1 MVDTVIEGRPADR
14 LARSAGT
21 AAASRGAG
29 GAAASPD
36 AAAMAALL
44 DVIKEI
50 RGAADP
56 GAAMPRLAAVLAQA
70 RPVNGRREI
79 KRLLASPLVKEA
91 AFAPAIAALDILVA
105 YYPDHA
111 DDHRMLASLL
121 GRTEQWDRA
130 IAEGDAAGALEPGN
144 AALHGARI
152 QLRLQAGRV
161 ADAAAVARATLGLVD
176 GDRGDGTDAGADAT
190 TRAAADTATDATT
203 RGAPGAVAADAS
215 LWMLAFMRNGDGA
228 EAATIAAHLDP
239 RNLPN
244 ERVATMAVRALLE
257 DGRVAAAVQLGV
269 AALSA
274 GHDCAALRTSLGQ
287 AYLKRGSEEDRKVH
301 ALAHFEAGLALA
313 PTDVRLLSLN
323 GETLLRAGRYKA
335 ALAPLKQAVELAPEL
350 EQTRGLYA
358 RALRYSMQYG
368 EAADQML
375 ALLEK
380 SPDSVQWQ
388 RATIGAL
395 SQASRKDEAEALF
408 KLYVAKRGAQLPETF
423 QEALEQLAGRLD
435 TAPIPQ
441 ARFDWAWAMRGDTT
455 IDRAAWERKARWGH
469 LIDHLLFD
477 WLECREDRVEEAM
490 GMLGDLDRGER
501 FFAPLL
507 AAGRGVVVATAHV
520 GPMYAG
526 LMALELLGIPSRWL
540 ATAPTIAQSSYA
552 PALISTADQTE
563 AQVAKACLRA
573 LGSGYVLCLAI
584 DGAANPAAPRTTFE
598 GQEVTYSGFAAHMAH
613 RLGVPSVFY
622 APRWED
628 GHVTYTLEMLPAAK
642 PGEDVE
648 AYAQRWQQAYFEHL
662 REHLAGPPENLR
674 MSGGIWRHVQPPDRS
689 ALPQG

>member
-1 MVDTVIEGRPADR
+1 
-14 LARSAGT
+14 
-21 AAASRGAG
+21 
-29 GAAASPD
+29 
-36 AAAMAALL
+36 MAALL
-44 DVIKEI
+44 DVIKAI
-50 RGAADP
+50 RDAADP
-56 GAAMPRLAAVLAQA
+56 AAELPRLAAVLAQA
-70 RPVNGRREI
+70 RPANGRREI
-79 KRLLASPLVKEA
+79 KRLLVSPFVKEG

-105 YYPDHA
+105 SYPSHA

-130 IAEGDAAGALEPGN
+130 IAEADTAGALEPD
-144 AALHGARI
+144 AAVLHGARI

-176 GDRGDGTDAGADAT
+176 GTGGGDASNAT
-190 TRAAADTATDATT
+190 GDPSSAATDAASSATPRAT
-203 RGAPGAVAADAS
+203 RDATSNAAASVVAIDAS
-215 LWMLAFMRNGDGA
+215 IWMLAFMRNGDGA
-228 EAATIAAHLDP
+228 EAARIAANLDP
-239 RNLPN
+239 LKLPN
-244 ERVATMAVRALLE
+244 DRVATMAVRALLE
-257 DGRVAAAVQLGV
+257 DGRVESAVQLGD
-269 AALSA
+269 AALGA

-380 SPDSVQWQ
+380 APDKVLWQ

-408 KLYVAKRGAQLPETF
+408 KLYVAKRSAQLPETF
-423 QEALEQLAGRLD
+423 QEALANLDQRLD
-435 TAPIPQ
+435 TAPIPR
-441 ARFDWAWAMRGDTT
+441 ARFDWAWAMRADTGM
-455 IDRAAWERKARWGH
+455 DRAEWERKARWGH

-490 GMLGDLDRGER
+490 GLLGDLDRGER

-628 GHVTYTLEMLPAAK
+628 GHVTYTLEMLPVAK

-662 REHLAGPPENLR
+662 RQHLAGPPENLR
-674 MSGGIWRHVQPPDRS
+674 MSGGIWRHVQAPDRS

>member
-1 MVDTVIEGRPADR
+1 
-14 LARSAGT
+14 
-21 AAASRGAG
+21 
-29 GAAASPD
+29 
-36 AAAMAALL
+36 MAALL
-44 DVIKEI
+44 DVIKAI

-56 GAAMPRLAAVLAQA
+56 GREMPRLAAALAQA
-70 RPVNGRREI
+70 RPANGRREI
-79 KRLLASPLVKEA
+79 KRLLVSPFVKEG
-91 AFAPAIAALDILVA
+91 AFAPAIAALDILVDA
-105 YYPDHA
+105 YPSHA

-130 IAEGDAAGALEPGN
+130 IAQADTAGAIEPDAAVLQ
-144 AALHGARI
+144 GARI

-161 ADAAAVARATLGLVD
+161 ADAAAVARATLGLVE
-176 GDRGDGTDAGADAT
+176 GARRNSSGAD
-190 TRAAADTATDATT
+190 
-203 RGAPGAVAADAS
+203 VS
-215 LWMLAFMRNGDGA
+215 VWMLAFMRNGDTA
-228 EAATIAAHLDP
+228 EAAEIAAALDP
-239 RNLPN
+239 QKLPN

-257 DGRVAAAVQLGV
+257 DGRVGTAVWLGA

-301 ALAHFEAGLALA
+301 ALAQFEAGLALA
-313 PTDVRLLSLN
+313 PTDVRLLSLH

-335 ALAPLKQAVELAPEL
+335 ALAPLKQAVELAPDL

-368 EAADQML
+368 EAADQMK

-380 SPDSVQWQ
+380 SPDKVLWQ

-395 SQASRKDEAEALF
+395 SQAGRKDEAHALF

-423 QEALEQLAGRLD
+423 QEALAQLEERLD
-435 TAPIPQ
+435 TAPIPR
-441 ARFDWAWAMRGDTT
+441 ARFDWAWSLRGDTT
-455 IDRAAWERKARWGH
+455 IDRAEWERKARWGH

-477 WLECREDRVEEAM
+477 WLECREDQVEEAM
-490 GMLGDLDRGER
+490 TVLGDLDRGER

-598 GQEVTYSGFAAHMAH
+598 GQDVTYSSFAAHMAH

-642 PGEDVE
+642 PGEDAE
-648 AYAQRWQQAYFEHL
+648 AYAQRWQQAYFERL

-674 MSGGIWRHVQPPDRS
+674 MSGGIWRHVQPADRS
-689 ALPQG
+689 ALP